1 MVLRSMTAFGRGEGE
16 VGDTGI
22 TVEIRCV
29 NHRFRDVVMRLPKAL
44 QPLEEGLRSQVGS
57 RVARGRIEVSVQV
70 EARGEQPDVN
80 VELNIPLAEA
90 YFRVYRELQERFGAD
105 SSVSAETF
113 CQNRDVVVIRP
124 VEKDLDV
131 LEPVIGEVLEKA
143 LEAVDQMRL
152 EEGKAL
158 ERDFRKRIDLVGGY
172 LSRVEERSPQVVED
186 VRTRLQERVAVLTD
200 GLELDEGRLA
210 QEVALFAGRSD
221 ITEEI
226 VRSRSHLGQF
236 GTYLESEEPV
246 GRRLDFLIQELNRE
260 VNTIASKASDATI
273 SSLAVEIKAEIE
285 KLREQVQ
292 NVE

>member
-44 QPLEEGLRSQVGS
+44 QPLEEGLRSQVGA
-57 RVARGRIEVSVQV
+57 RVARGRIEISVQM
-70 EARGEQPDVN
+70 EARGEQPDVS

-105 SSVSAETF
+105 SSVSAEAV
-113 CQNRDVVVIRP
+113 CQNRDVVIVRP

-131 LEPVIGEVLEKA
+131 LEPVIQEVLVKA

-158 ERDFRKRIDLVGGY
+158 EQDFRSRIDLIRGH
-172 LSRVEERSPQVVED
+172 LSRVEERSPQVVEE
-186 VRTRLQERVAVLTD
+186 VRKRLQERVAVLTD

-236 GTYLESEEPV
+236 GTYLESDEPV